1 MSQNMFDFYYGQDP
15 ETQRLNNAYTYMNYT
30 GRERP
35 TQMLE
40 VGNFHG
46 DQYRQVPD
54 RFQDPLDYKS
64 MGYTAAQSNGSV
76 ADTLGNAGMASGNP
90 YLMAGGTALKL
101 YGAYSDSQAA
111 EKKEAEERRRQN
123 RIDAYNRL
131 SAERSNTRNQQ
142 THDQNMRSGDFNYG
156 TGVQDRLLYLAGY
169 KGV

>member
-1 MSQNMFDFYYGQDP
+1 MSLNYNLDYDTFQENNPYTNYGQGYGSP
-15 ETQRLNNAYTYMNYT
+15 APRPPAQLPYVNYSPQ
-30 GRERP
+30 ES
-35 TQMLE
+35 
-40 VGNFHG
+40 
-46 DQYRQVPD
+46 
-54 RFQDPLDYKS
+54 QDPLDYKS
-64 MGYTAAQSNGSV
+64 MGYTAAQSNGSMY
-76 ADTLGNAGMASGNP
+76 DTLGNAGMASGNP
-90 YLMAGGTALKL
+90 YLMAGGAALKL